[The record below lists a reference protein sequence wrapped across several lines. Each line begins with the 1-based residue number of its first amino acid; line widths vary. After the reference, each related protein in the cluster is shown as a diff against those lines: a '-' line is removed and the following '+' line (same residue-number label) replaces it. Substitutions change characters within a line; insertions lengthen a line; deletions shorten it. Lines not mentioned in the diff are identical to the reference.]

1 MAREVRITVR
11 GVPREQPD
19 LRRLARALLEAAKAE
34 QQRAAKPHASTD
46 RQPAGEQEAAS

>member
-19 LRRLARALLEAAKAE
+19 LRRLARALLEAVRAE
-34 QQRAAKPHASTD
+34 QCRRAQRPADSEAAAPED
-46 RQPAGEQEAAS
+46 EEAAS